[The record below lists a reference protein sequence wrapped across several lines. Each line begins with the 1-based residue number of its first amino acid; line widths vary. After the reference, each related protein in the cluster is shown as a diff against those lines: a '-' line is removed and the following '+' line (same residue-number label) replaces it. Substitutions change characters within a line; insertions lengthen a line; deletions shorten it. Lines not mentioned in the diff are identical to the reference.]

1 MGTERMAT
9 GSSPRFESL
18 NTDFQIVV
26 GFYDPEFLL
35 VHNKNNNANFNGVVK
50 IRANLYKASSISP
63 GTK

>member
-1 MGTERMAT
+1 MQREWQREAVLGLK
-9 GSSPRFESL
+9 SL

-35 VHNKNNNANFNGVVK
+35 VHNKNNNAYFNGVVK
-50 IRANLYKASSISP
+50 IRANMYKASSISP